1 MHETIYS
8 IDIGKLYRAPV
19 YNKVPLTISSEEDS
33 AECGFLHPDEWF
45 VLLDKKVSIRAT
57 KILTP
62 SGEVGWVHWYSG
74 TRFEQPDEE

>member
-1 MHETIYS
+1 MDTIYS
-8 IDIGKLYRAPV
+8 INIGKLYRGLL
-19 YNKVPLTISSEEDS
+19 YNKVALTISSEQDS
-33 AECGFLHPDEWF
+33 AKCGLLHPDEWF